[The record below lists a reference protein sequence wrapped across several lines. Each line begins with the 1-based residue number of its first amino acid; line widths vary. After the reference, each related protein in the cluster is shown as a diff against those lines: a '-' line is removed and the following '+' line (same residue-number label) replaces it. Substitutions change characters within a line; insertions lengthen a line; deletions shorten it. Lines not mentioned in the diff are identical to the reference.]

1 MVLQQNCEAV
11 IWGCATPGSTVT
23 VTPSWSGSSIQTRT
37 DASGSW
43 TVKAKTPEAS
53 YHHHSIEV
61 KGDGMSLTISD
72 VLVGEVWFA
81 SGQSNMDIT
90 MHGYYN
96 CPIEDANRYI
106 ANPPGTD
113 RVRMYTEPVAASY
126 EAVVRGSGYWKR
138 GNSEGVWDMSAV
150 AFFFAE
156 QLNRTLDVPV
166 GIICCAYGGS
176 RVESWIPESQLREW
190 GSEDLSRERIEAMTD
205 YHRPFKAYN
214 AMFNPIAGYTVKG
227 FIWYQGCS
235 NVGAHEEYV
244 EHMKWLIGHWRS
256 RFGDEAAELPFYL
269 VEIAPYTYSD
279 DSGTSEGA
287 LLRNEQH
294 KLCKEVENCAIVVTN
309 DLVDEYEKDN
319 IHPARKREIGER
331 LAWLAMNRQY
341 GFSRVACGSPEAL
354 GAFIPEDREYAI
366 AVNLSNFDNGIDRM
380 HGIEG
385 LEVRS
390 ADGPWVK
397 ATDISTHWP
406 DNYIMIHT
414 PDVRKPV
421 AVRYGWGDFKPGNL
435 HNAEGLPVSPFIIEL
450 DRSPQQ

>member
-106 ANPPGTD
+106 ANPPGAD
-113 RVRMYTEPVAASY
+113 RVRMYTEPIAASY

-176 RVESWIPESQLREW
+176 RVESWIPERQLREW

-235 NVGAHEEYV
+235 NVGAHDEYV
-244 EHMKWLIGHWRS
+244 EHMEWLIGHWRS
-256 RFGDEAAELPFYL
+256 RFGDDEAELPFYL
-269 VEIAPYTYSD
+269 VEIAPYTYSAD
-279 DSGTSEGA
+279 GEGIDGA
-287 LLRNEQH
+287 LLRDEQH
-294 KLCKEVENCAIVVTN
+294 RLCHNVPNCGIVVTN
-309 DLVDEYEKDN
+309 DLVEEYEKAN
-319 IHPARKREIGER
+319 IHPAKKREIGER
-331 LAWLAMNRQY
+331 LSWLALNRQY
-341 GFSRVACGSPEAL
+341 GYTRLACNSPEAL
-354 GAFIPEDREYAI
+354 SVFIPKGREYAI
-366 AVNLSNFDNGIDRM
+366 GVKLSNIPNGMDRM
-380 HGIEG
+380 EGIEG
-385 LEVRS
+385 LEVLS
-390 ADGPWVK
+390 SDGNWVK
-397 ATDISTHWP
+397 ARSISSSWP
-406 DNYIMIHT
+406 DHFIIINT
-414 PDVRKPV
+414 PEVKNPV
-421 AVRYGWGDFKPGNL
+421 AVRYGWADFKPGNL
-435 HNAEGLPVSPFIIEL
+435 HNAEGLPLSPFSLSIK
-450 DRSPQQ
+450 